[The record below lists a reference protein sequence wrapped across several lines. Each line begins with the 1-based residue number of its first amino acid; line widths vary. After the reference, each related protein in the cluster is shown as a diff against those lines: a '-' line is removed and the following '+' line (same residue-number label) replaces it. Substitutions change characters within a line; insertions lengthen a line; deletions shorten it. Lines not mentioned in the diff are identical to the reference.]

1 MSGRLMV
8 LLGIVAVGAIVGIAG
23 VAQPA
28 AADLV
33 FGATNPAGD
42 CIALVTPA
50 APSGA
55 CNGGGFDLGTNTA
68 TWISP
73 TGVTVTSESFPKNP
87 TVTTAVNQ
95 FLEPRPFGT
104 STEAGIGI
112 SPPNGEA
119 DNEINNVLPPSA
131 LPPFGNYVTLLV
143 THPDNAFTGTISID
157 SLQAGELAEVCA
169 EPNAST
175 FGGAN
180 CVQTMLNGTVN
191 QVFGLPAAYS
201 AADPWLA
208 IDAVSNLPA
217 ISDVKIDDL
226 DVSVPEPGTV
236 ALLLTG
242 IAGLV
247 LARRRS
253 ISI

>member
-1 MSGRLMV
+1 M
-8 LLGIVAVGAIVGIAG
+8 
-23 VAQPA
+23 AQPA
-28 AADLV
+28 AADLI
-33 FGATNPAGD
+33 FGASNPAGD

-55 CNGGGFDLGTNTA
+55 CNGSIDLGTNTA

-95 FLEPRPFGT
+95 FLEGRPFGAT
-104 STEAGIGI
+104 TEAGIGI
-112 SPPNGEA
+112 APPNGGL
-119 DNEINNVLPPSA
+119 DNEINNVLPSSP
-131 LPPFGNYVTLLV
+131 LPPFGNFVTLLV
-143 THPDNAFTGTISID
+143 TSPKNTFTGTVSID
-157 SLQAGELAEVCA
+157 SLQPGELAEVCA
-169 EPNAST
+169 EPNNHT

-208 IDAVSNLPA
+208 VDAVSNLPA

-226 DVSVPEPGTV
+226 DVALSVPEPGTV